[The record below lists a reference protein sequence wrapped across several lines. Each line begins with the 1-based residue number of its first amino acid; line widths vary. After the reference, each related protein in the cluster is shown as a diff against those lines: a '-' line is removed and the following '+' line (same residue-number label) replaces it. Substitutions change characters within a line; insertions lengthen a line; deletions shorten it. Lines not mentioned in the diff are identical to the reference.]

1 MIILSDFINII
12 MGILM
17 FIGSLLSLV
26 GGGICIIIFVILIL
40 FLINFSNNVDKI
52 FIKVYNREVY
62 IMDI

>member
-1 MIILSDFINII
+1 MNII

-17 FIGSLLSLV
+17 FIGFLLSLV